1 MIFTMGTPE
10 KILSTAPDARRRIPG
25 ARAVQVV
32 LRSIHI
38 VAMALVLGGLAQ
50 GGTLEKLWTP
60 VLVTLLSGIL
70 LMMVDLA
77 RRCLVITQGSGAA
90 LLLKLALLG
99 LGNAFPEARLPFY
112 LAATFLAS
120 LGSHMAGD
128 WRHFSWLTW
137 EAAEKKEKAS

>member
-1 MIFTMGTPE
+1 
-10 KILSTAPDARRRIPG
+10 
-25 ARAVQVV
+25 
-32 LRSIHI
+32 
-38 VAMALVLGGLAQ
+38 MALVLGGLAQ